1 MFSIAF
7 LSKNVQHPTYFAWSR
22 SLLIFHF
29 YPHSGTSF
37 LKLTFFITLL
47 AFSNLQRRKAQS
59 ESQQSLVVARSV
71 TTHLFNNSF
80 ATYLLTKIMSLSNRM
95 NCGIGLD
102 HQLQPRCKWFCD
114 LWMLISST
122 NAVFSG
128 LDKSHWWVFGVD
140 ETSLGHNNF
149 SYFLLRN
156 SINFKFNISLF
167 QGKFKKQ
174 IITISIFWYIGFG
187 VKT

>member
-1 MFSIAF
+1 MFGVAF
-7 LSKNVQHPTYFAWSR
+7 SSKNVQHPTYFAWSR

-59 ESQQSLVVARSV
+59 ESQQSLVERLARSV
-71 TTHLFNNSF
+71 ATHLFNNSF

-114 LWMLISST
+114 LRILISST

-140 ETSLGHNNF
+140 KTSLGHNHF
-149 SYFLLRN
+149 SYFLLVY
-156 SINFKFNISLF
+156 SCNFS
-167 QGKFKKQ
+167 
-174 IITISIFWYIGFG
+174 S
-187 VKT
+187 

>member
-1 MFSIAF
+1 MYNTQPILPWAGHCLFFISI
-7 LSKNVQHPTYFAWSR
+7 LSLERV
-22 SLLIFHF
+22 
-29 YPHSGTSF
+29 F

-59 ESQQSLVVARSV
+59 ESQQSLVERLARSV
-71 TTHLFNNSF
+71 ATHLFNNSF

-114 LWMLISST
+114 LRILISST

-140 ETSLGHNNF
+140 ETSLGHNHF
-149 SYFLLRN
+149 SYFLLVY
-156 SINFKFNISLF
+156 SCNFS
-167 QGKFKKQ
+167 
-174 IITISIFWYIGFG
+174 S
-187 VKT
+187 